1 MDQVVLRIRLGGI
14 RRETSWYER
23 KPTGAMG
30 ILVRAKKIILS
41 LWTCSLALNAYKPV
55 DILETSA
62 LERYWMVI
70 LLYAL
75 KSGRISLFFIESSWA
90 LCRKTLVLAGES

>member
-55 DILETSA
+55 DTLG
-62 LERYWMVI
+62 LQ
-70 LLYAL
+70 
-75 KSGRISLFFIESSWA
+75 SSNGAKW
-90 LCRKTLVLAGES
+90 LDCLVLRSLVEYHCFS